1 MENSQQLATES
12 FSYSWLTDRQL
23 YSILSENS
31 IDQKDQNFKFD
42 VPLTEYSFTVHADEI
57 FSDGHIMPLYIDRP
71 SKPEALIRTTTSE
84 VVLSPPPVSPIN
96 YYSCDSLS
104 KTPLLS
110 KRITECFLFEKWRKS
125 SKRIFLRFFAFVKP
139 VCKSRKSNRVDDLE
153 RKVWE
158 VRSWSNSVEAS
169 PTRLSSSAF
178 DWSIIN
184 IINNNNI
191 NINSNINN
199 INEKKIGG
207 KSDFN
212 YGMKNVK
219 SSWSSSSPRVSPSRA
234 SNASC
239 DVESSIHEAI
249 MHCKR
254 SIEK

>member
-42 VPLTEYSFTVHADEI
+42 VPLTEYSSTVHADEI

-71 SKPEALIRTTTSE
+71 SKPEAALRRTTTSE
-84 VVLSPPPVSPIN
+84 VVLSPPPVSPV

-104 KTPLLS
+104 KTPLLA
-110 KRITECFLFEKWRKS
+110 KRITECFLFDKWRKS
-125 SKRIFLRFFAFVKP
+125 SKRIFLRCFAFVKP

-184 IINNNNI
+184 TTTNNNI
-191 NINSNINN
+191 NN
-199 INEKKIGG
+199 NEKKIGG
-207 KSDFN
+207 KIDFN

-219 SSWSSSSPRVSPSRA
+219 SSWSSSSPRVSPSRT
-234 SNASC
+234 SNVSC